1 MLLLVSLAALPACSI
16 GIQQEVTPPVVV
28 SSATPHP
35 EEGNVLPTDSRS
47 ADQRGQS
54 FEIDPTPVTTEPVEE
69 SGTATQEPQDDI
81 LSAFPPAPQINGE
94 ILLVFGHV
102 VDASGNPI
110 SGVRV
115 EFWQTDSN
123 GIYDHPGDPNTQA
136 RDLAFQFYGSS
147 AVDADG
153 IYRFRTIVPG
163 EYEPRPAHIHVK
175 VKLSGTEL
183 LTTQFYLADDA
194 ENVQDEGI
202 FRSAGEAG
210 ENLFLTTEMQ
220 TDVNGTELLVAR
232 KDIVIDSGGGGNLT
246 ITPAQTEGPYYPRV
260 NVSEYDNDL
269 VIVD

>member
-1 MLLLVSLAALPACSI
+1 
-16 GIQQEVTPPVVV
+16 
-28 SSATPHP
+28 
-35 EEGNVLPTDSRS
+35 
-47 ADQRGQS
+47 
-54 FEIDPTPVTTEPVEE
+54 
-69 SGTATQEPQDDI
+69 

-220 TDVNGTELLVAR
+220 TDVNGTEVLVAR